1 MKAVYAVVFM
11 VFFSGISLLGQEHPE
26 NEAQDKTHLVGDI
39 TRLQLEADELFC
51 LYHKKQYK
59 NYTPE
64 SAKLDPGKLA
74 DFDIKV
80 VLGTWCHD
88 SQVQVPRFLKI
99 MDETGYKK
107 EMSFIAVDTDKNA
120 PGNLID
126 NLDIIRVPTFIFYKD
141 DLEAGRIIESPEE
154 TLERDI
160 AAIVNQN

>member
-1 MKAVYAVVFM
+1 MKAVYAIVFL
-11 VFFSGISLLGQEHPE
+11 VFCSVYNLLGQDNTE
-26 NEAQDKTHLVGDI
+26 NKNNSTTYLTGEV
-39 TRLQLEADELFC
+39 TRVQLEADELFS
-51 LYHKKQYK
+51 LYHQKQYK
-59 NYTPE
+59 NYSPTATNLDFNE
-64 SAKLDPGKLA
+64 LSA
-74 DFDIKV
+74 FDIKV
-80 VLGTWCHD
+80 VLGIWCHD

-160 AAIVNQN
+160 AAIVKQN